1 MKLSRKLGI
10 AMLVAASVCGAA
22 IAYASGIIQQK
33 SVLEGTVI
41 SVVAPGTTVRE
52 GDVLATVNSLAGPV
66 PAARAEADGVV
77 KEVMVEKGQ
86 KINKQDLIA
95 TGESR

>member
-10 AMLVAASVCGAA
+10 AMFVAASVYGAA

-41 SVVAPGTTVRE
+41 SVAAPGTTVRE

-86 KINKQDLIA
+86 KINKQDLVAIV
-95 TGESR
+95 ESR

>member
-22 IAYASGIIQQK
+22 IAYASAIIQQK

-86 KINKQDLIA
+86 KINKQDLVAIV
-95 TGESR
+95 ESR

>member
-22 IAYASGIIQQK
+22 IACASGIIQQK

-86 KINKQDLIA
+86 KINKQDLVA
-95 TGESR
+95 TVESR

>member
-1 MKLSRKLGI
+1 M
-10 AMLVAASVCGAA
+10 
-22 IAYASGIIQQK
+22 
-33 SVLEGTVI
+33 
-41 SVVAPGTTVRE
+41 VAPGTTVRE

-86 KINKQDLIA
+86 KINKQDLVA
-95 TGESR
+95 TVESR

>member
-33 SVLEGTVI
+33 PDLEGTVI

-86 KINKQDLIA
+86 KINKQDLVA
-95 TGESR
+95 TVESR

>member
-41 SVVAPGTTVRE
+41 IDCRSNYR
-52 GDVLATVNSLAGPV
+52 S
-66 PAARAEADGVV
+66 
-77 KEVMVEKGQ
+77 
-86 KINKQDLIA
+86 
-95 TGESR
+95 